1 MNSKNVMGHM
11 SGNLA
16 NATVINTRKQQC
28 ISSIGARRHFRRGE
42 GSKSKKNR
50 PQEQK
55 MPL

>member
-42 GSKSKKNR
+42 GSK
-50 PQEQK
+50 
-55 MPL
+55 